1 EPSLTKMETLSGLF
15 AGSFWKDAC
24 LNWLTRFWNS
34 WDLLRVAIMGDM
46 DTVEE
51 TFFNGADTSGTLGQ
65 TKAVQSSEDLVD
77 KLKIT

>member
-1 EPSLTKMETLSGLF
+1 METLSGVF
-15 AGSFWKDAC
+15 AGWFWKDTY
-24 LNWLTRFWNS
+24 LNWLTRFWHS

-51 TFFNGADTSGTLGQ
+51 TFFNGADISVTLGQ
-65 TKAVQSSEDLVD
+65 TKAVQSNQDLVD